1 MQNSDKKS
9 TMDEQEKSGQP
20 NVLTLP
26 PSTDGS
32 VGDLN
37 VLMSSVD
44 SKPTMAPM
52 TGPLSPLQPLQI
64 PSHPVVPV
72 VYHPVQY
79 QSLSYVPHI
88 VHSEEIM
95 SSKPTLWVPLI
106 IYLKVTLK
114 VRHIFLSSLQK
125 LQK

>member
-26 PSTDGS
+26 PSTDGFVS
-32 VGDLN
+32 DLN
-37 VLMSSVD
+37 VSMSSVD

-52 TGPLSPLQPLQI
+52 TGPLSSLQPLQI

-72 VYHPVQY
+72 AYHPVQY
-79 QSLSYVPHI
+79 QSPSYVPQI
-88 VHSEEIM
+88 VHSEEIV
-95 SSKPTLWVPLI
+95 SSKPTL
-106 IYLKVTLK
+106 
-114 VRHIFLSSLQK
+114 
-125 LQK
+125 